1 MSAPEPT
8 LAPGSDA
15 LGPKVLP
22 PPGASPP
29 VTPPGATPPAKQPAF
44 PGLPPLPG
52 RTTEAKRPG
61 PKFVT
66 AKSGK
71 RSPSPVIQKAAAAAT
86 EAKATETQATYDAGS
101 APRGQNESGEER
113 RLTQPATL
121 AASDADAS
129 EVRLIATEPIELDD
143 SALATYE
150 CVPAETDNLV
160 DAVYTAS
167 VEPSARPAQAPLR
180 PRPFVTGFVR

>member
-15 LGPKVLP
+15 LGPRVLP
-22 PPGASPP
+22 
-29 VTPPGATPPAKQPAF
+29 PPGATPPATTPPATTPPAMQPAF

-71 RSPSPVIQKAAAAAT
+71 RSPSPVIQKAAAA
-86 EAKATETQATYDAGS
+86 EAKATETQAMDDAGS

-113 RLTQPATL
+113 RLIQPATL

-150 CVPAETDNLV
+150 CVPAKADNLV

-167 VEPSARPAQAPLR
+167 AEPSARPAQAPLR
-180 PRPFVTGFVR
+180 PRPFVSGFVR